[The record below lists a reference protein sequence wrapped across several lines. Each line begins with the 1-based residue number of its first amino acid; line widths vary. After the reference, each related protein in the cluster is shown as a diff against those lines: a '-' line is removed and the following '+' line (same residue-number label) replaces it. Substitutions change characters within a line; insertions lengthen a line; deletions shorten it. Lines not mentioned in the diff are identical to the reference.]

1 MPDCDF
7 GDPLLQVLSE
17 LAPYL
22 RRHTRQYL
30 LGTVAVVMT
39 ALFIT
44 ATPRVLALAI
54 DALRSG
60 GAGNG
65 ELRRYGLT
73 IALLALS
80 AAVFNLMQR
89 RQMIVA
95 SRQIEAELR
104 HDLFSRLTTLD
115 RAFYDRSRT
124 GDLMNLM
131 TSDLA
136 TVREVLG
143 PGFNMGSRVTL
154 IAVGALI
161 GMLALQ
167 PALGALIAVAVPALI
182 VVAALLRRRVS
193 QRFQE
198 AQAKLSDIAARAQEN
213 FAGARLVRG
222 YALEEREQ
230 RGFDDLNEEYVQ
242 LNLSLARVEAAL
254 PAVMGLLMAAAW
266 LAILLIGGRLVIFG
280 AGLSVGEYVAFTSYL
295 ALLAGPV
302 VDFGRLLN
310 IYQRGVTSWERLRR
324 LLDARPLVR
333 DSGRTDFSITGVQG
347 DIEFRNVTLSIDGA
361 QLLCGVNLRV
371 PRGSSLGITGRTG
384 SGKSLVAA
392 LIARQLDPTGGRVL
406 IDGQDARELPLLVLR
421 ENIGFVPQEPFLF
434 SDTLSE
440 NIAFGLPEARSL
452 DEERA
457 LPMERVRWASG
468 VAALEREVAKFPGQ
482 YDTLLGER
490 GVTLSGGQRQRT
502 AIARAVARQPRILI
516 LDDALSAVDTRT
528 ERRLLANLRELLHER
543 TVLLVSHRVS
553 ALQHL
558 DQIVVLDE
566 GRVAEQGTHEE
577 LLARGGLYAEL
588 QRLQATSGGPGEEAE
603 PV

>member
-1 MPDCDF
+1 M
-7 GDPLLQVLSE
+7 LQVLSE